1 MHGVEKDMKKRGGKW
16 NKAYYLPTVADKG
29 VSAFRTWMDNFTE
42 NGNVEWLD
50 GSAVDATPT
59 VSEEEQTERY
69 HRHTKHCRACKAAL
83 NELGILEERLLFAS
97 KVLLA
102 TSLITGFGG
111 ALVGNEGLPV
121 LTLSLAGLSLL
132 GVEEVRDM
140 QHEFVSSTPRRGVP
154 KPKLW

>member
-1 MHGVEKDMKKRGGKW
+1 M
-16 NKAYYLPTVADKG
+16 
-29 VSAFRTWMDNFTE
+29 
-42 NGNVEWLD
+42 
-50 GSAVDATPT
+50 
-59 VSEEEQTERY
+59 
-69 HRHTKHCRACKAAL
+69 
-83 NELGILEERLLFAS
+83 NELGILEERLLLAS

-121 LTLSLAGLSLL
+121 LALSLAGLSLL

>member
-1 MHGVEKDMKKRGGKW
+1 MEENGTKHIIFPRLLI
-16 NKAYYLPTVADKG
+16 KAFPR
-29 VSAFRTWMDNFTE
+29 FERMDNFTE

-83 NELGILEERLLFAS
+83 NELGILEERLLLAS

>member
-1 MHGVEKDMKKRGGKW
+1 
-16 NKAYYLPTVADKG
+16 
-29 VSAFRTWMDNFTE
+29 
-42 NGNVEWLD
+42 
-50 GSAVDATPT
+50 
-59 VSEEEQTERY
+59 
-69 HRHTKHCRACKAAL
+69 L
-83 NELGILEERLLFAS
+83 NELGILEERLLLAS